1 MSKVNRASPA
11 SAAPVQDQARA
22 EILALRAEVERLRG
36 ELADRAAANAA
47 LHQKLDFRN
56 LCMDAVPTHFLILER
71 TPTGDRIVYAN
82 RSIARDH
89 GYEPEEIIGRDVR
102 ILGFEFNSEE
112 ERHQLHAL
120 LDAGQ
125 PISAEGRALRR
136 NGERFWVG
144 FRLVPVRTAG
154 DEITHYVGC
163 GSDIT
168 ARREADRRKGEL
180 QQRLYTEMRE
190 RERIAIE
197 LRLAHK
203 LESVGRLAAG
213 IAHEINTPIQY
224 VGDSVHFLRA
234 AFEDLARLF
243 AAYRRAVSSAAPLL
257 PDRTVLDE
265 IENIEEEIDFEFL
278 KAETPR
284 AFERTVEGVD
294 RVANV
299 VRAMKEFA
307 HPDTSERNPVDLNHA
322 LQTTLEVARGEYKY
336 IASVEVELGEL
347 PPVMCNASEINQA
360 FLNLIINAAHA
371 IDDAGRDPFEGRIT
385 VTTALD
391 GEYASITVAD
401 NGCGIE
407 QENLERVF
415 DPFFTT
421 KEVGRGTGQ
430 GLSITRAIIVDR
442 HGGTVDVTSAV
453 GVGTRFTL
461 RLPIAGRGARKEV
474 A

>member
-1 MSKVNRASPA
+1 MSKVNRASPV
-11 SAAPVQDQARA
+11 SAAAAQDQAHA

-47 LHQKLDFRN
+47 LRQELDFRN
-56 LCMDAVPTHFLILER
+56 LCMDAMPAHFLILER
-71 TPTGDRIVYAN
+71 KPTGDRIVYAN
-82 RSIARDH
+82 SAVARDH
-89 GYEPEEIIGRDVR
+89 GYDPEEIIGRDIS
-102 ILGFEFNSEE
+102 ILGFEFSSEE
-112 ERHQLHAL
+112 ERNQLQAL

-125 PISAEGRALRR
+125 PVSVEGQARRR

-144 FRLVPVRTAG
+144 FRLVPVCAAQG
-154 DEITHYVGC
+154 MITHYVGY

-168 ARREADRRKGEL
+168 ARRESDRRKAEL
-180 QQRLYTEMRE
+180 QKRLYTEMRE

-224 VGDSVHFLRA
+224 VGDSVHFLRG

-243 AAYRRAVSSAAPLL
+243 AACRHAVSSAAPLM

-265 IENIEEEIDFEFL
+265 IESIEEEIDFEFL
-278 KAETPR
+278 KTETPR

-294 RVANV
+294 RVASV

-322 LQTTLEVARGEYKY
+322 IQTTLEVARGEYKY
-336 IASVEVELGEL
+336 IASVDVELGEL

-371 IDDAGRDPFEGRIT
+371 IDDAGRDPLEGHIT
-385 VTTALD
+385 VTTAVD

-442 HGGTVDVTSAV
+442 HGGTVDVTSEV